1 MHTKQAYWK
10 VKVIKIK
17 YSAKRVSYKWNIYS
31 TCNNNYC
38 ASYLYD
44 KTKIW
49 RNVNFIVKHP
59 DDKRNKRCN
68 KYSNC
73 SRIYWNKNKRRNY
86 YSQKKRYASSSRD
99 RLFMNYAGMFSF
111 GVVNYFMF
119 FQKANCRGSYQCC
132 NNK

>member
-59 DDKRNKRCN
+59 DDKRNKR
-68 KYSNC
+68 
-73 SRIYWNKNKRRNY
+73 RNY